1 LNKSTEEGAK
11 NNTKPSLIEE
21 LKNKKGN
28 DLILS
33 RIAEFKKLI
42 SRHLTIEENEEFYK
56 LANKMCQYVEY
67 LGTGLKG
74 VSSTSIVHSILIL
87 VASKIGISKKTFL
100 KVLNT
105 ERRKHSNIRI
115 DIIKKSQCYNTMKK
129 GFVEIMKSI

>member
-1 LNKSTEEGAK
+1 MTSFCQELLN
-11 NNTKPSLIEE
+11 L
-21 LKNKKGN
+21 
-28 DLILS
+28 
-33 RIAEFKKLI
+33 KKLI